1 VSVIKIGISACLTG
15 QKVRFDSQHKR
26 SDFCMNELGQHVEYV
41 PFCPEVAIGM
51 PIPRPV
57 IRQVQVGE
65 TIKVCHVDGSNDVA
79 SKLYDYGQTVAANHL
94 DDLSGYVFCAKSPS
108 CGMERVKVY
117 NETATWATY
126 DGVGVF
132 AKSIMDSDPLLPC
145 EENGRLNDAHL
156 RENFVMRVFVYHA
169 WKTLVKEGLTLHNVT
184 TFHAKH
190 KYLLMSH
197 KYQAYKELG
206 RLLGDCSK
214 EALESVSKEYIAGL
228 MNALA
233 KPATRK
239 AQTNTLMHLQGY
251 FKKLLSKL
259 EKQELCE
266 AIEQY
271 RIGNVPLYVP
281 LTLLSHHT
289 RIHDLEY
296 LKDQVYFSPYPNELK
311 LRFGI

>member
-1 VSVIKIGISACLTG
+1 MIKIGISACLTG

-26 SDFCMNELGQHVEYV
+26 SDFCMDELAKHVEYV

-51 PIPRPV
+51 PIPRPT
-57 IRQVQVGE
+57 IRQVKVGE
-65 TIKVCHVDGSNDVA
+65 VIKVCRPDGSGDVGDA
-79 SKLYDYGQTVAANHL
+79 LYEYGKAVSERYL
-94 DDLSGYVFCAKSPS
+94 SELSGYVFCAKSPS

-117 NETATWATY
+117 NETATWTTH
-126 DGVGVF
+126 DGVGVY
-132 AKSIMDSDPLLPC
+132 AKAIMEADPLLPC

-156 RENFVMRVFVYHA
+156 RENFVMRVFVYNE
-169 WKTLVKEGLTLHNVT
+169 WKSLVSAGLTLHKLT

-206 RLLGDCSK
+206 KLLGNAGGQDI
-214 EALESVSKEYIAGL
+214 ELIAKEYISGL
-228 MNALA
+228 MTALS
-233 KPATRK
+233 KPASRK
-239 AQTNTLMHLQGY
+239 SQTNTLMHLQGY
-251 FKKLLSKL
+251 FKKHLSKV
-259 EKQELCE
+259 EKQELCD

-271 RIGNVPLYVP
+271 RQGHLPLYVP

-289 RIHDLEY
+289 RVHELDY
-296 LKDQVYFSPYPNELK
+296 LKEQVYFNPYPNELR